1 MPNWI
6 YNKLYVNGPIPE
18 VRDFAYQ
25 ARYGVRRS
33 APDDVR
39 RKARALADSPADSLS
54 FSHFVS
60 LTARQPG
67 EKRGRSSA
75 SRARTMQLWGT
86 KWDAEGPRFHRT
98 SRNRI
103 WYEFLTAWDPPFE
116 WLRSTSAQYLRLNFS
131 LHVQGEIWN
140 WPRFV
145 RASAG
150 TFDIEGL

>member
-1 MPNWI
+1 VPNWI

-86 KWDAEGPRFHRT
+86 KWDAYGPRYHRT

-103 WYEFLTAWDPPFE
+103 WYGFLTAWDPPFE
-116 WLRSTSAQYLRLNFS
+116 WLRRTSAQYPRLRFS
-131 LHVQGEIWN
+131 LHVHGEGWS
-140 WPRFV
+140 WMRAV
-145 RASAG
+145 RANAG
-150 TFDIEGL
+150 EFDHEGL